1 MTLLT
6 VTNLCKRYE
15 KFELKNVSFSLE
27 PGYIMGFVGKNGA
40 GKTTT
45 LKSMLNLVHPD
56 GGSVKM
62 FGMDF
67 IPNELA
73 VKQNIAFMF
82 GGIHYYP
89 KKKIKDIASVVKRFY
104 DEWDDAAY
112 AEYLRR
118 FELDPEKRVDEL
130 SEGMKVKFNLAL
142 ALSHNAKLLI
152 LDEPLNG
159 LDPVSRDDLVEL
171 FQELIEDGE
180 RSILFSTHI
189 TSDLDKCADFITF
202 IQDGQIIESRSR
214 DDLIAAYR
222 IVKGTPDQLEAL
234 KPKMV
239 GYKTNAFGFIGLIK
253 TADAPDGTGLTLEQ
267 PTLEEIMI
275 FHDKRGAKK

>member
-1 MTLLT
+1 MLN
-6 VTNLCKRYE
+6 VTNLSKRYE

-27 PGYIMGFVGKNGA
+27 PGFIMGFVGKNGA

-56 GGSVKM
+56 GGSVRM
-62 FGMDF
+62 FGKEF

-73 VKQNIAFMF
+73 VKQNISFMF
-82 GGIHYYP
+82 GGVHYYP
-89 KKKIKDIASVVKRFY
+89 KKKIKDIADVVKRFY
-104 DEWDDAAY
+104 DEWDDKAF
-112 AEYLRR
+112 EDYLGR

-159 LDPVSRDDLVEL
+159 LDPVSRDDLIEL
-171 FQELIEDGE
+171 FQELIENGE

-202 IQDGQIIESRSR
+202 IQDGRIIESRSR
-214 DDLIAAYR
+214 DDLIASYR
-222 IVKGTPDQLEAL
+222 IVKGTPEQLNSLAS
-234 KPKMV
+234 KMI
-239 GYKTNAFGFIGLIK
+239 GYKANAFGFTGLIK
-253 TADAPDGTGLTLEQ
+253 TDDVRDAAGLTLEP

-275 FHDKRGAKK
+275 FHDKRGTKK

>member
-1 MTLLT
+1 MLN
-6 VTNLCKRYE
+6 VTNLCKQYE
-15 KFELKNVSFSLE
+15 RFELKNVSFSLE
-27 PGYIMGFVGKNGA
+27 PGYIMGFVGRNGA

-73 VKQNIAFMF
+73 IKQKISFMF
-82 GGIHYYP
+82 GGIHCYP

-112 AEYLRR
+112 EAYLNR

-189 TSDLDKCADFITF
+189 MSDLEKCADYITF
-202 IQDGQIIESRSR
+202 IHDGTIIESCTK
-214 DDLIAAYR
+214 DDLISSYR
-222 IVKGTPDQLEAL
+222 IVKGTPEQLDAL
-234 KPKMV
+234 TDKMV
-239 GYKTNAFGFIGLIK
+239 GYKTNAFGFTGLIK
-253 TADAPDGTGLTLEQ
+253 ADSAIKCDGLNWEP
-267 PTLEEIMI
+267 PTLEDILI
-275 FHDKRGAKK
+275 YYDKRGTKK

>member
-1 MTLLT
+1 MLN
-6 VTNLCKRYE
+6 VTNLCKQYE
-15 KFELKNVSFSLE
+15 RFELKNVSFSLE
-27 PGYIMGFVGKNGA
+27 PGYIMGFVGRNGA

-56 GGSVKM
+56 GGSVNM

-73 VKQNIAFMF
+73 IKQKISFMF
-82 GGIHYYP
+82 GGIHCYP
-89 KKKIKDIASVVKRFY
+89 KKKIKDISNVVKRFY
-104 DEWDDAAY
+104 DEWNDAAY
-112 AEYLRR
+112 EAYLTR

-189 TSDLDKCADFITF
+189 TSDLDKCADYITF
-202 IQDGQIIESRSR
+202 IQDGEVIESSTK
-214 DDLIAAYR
+214 DDLFAAYR
-222 IVKGTPDQLEAL
+222 IVKGTPEQLESL
-234 KPKMV
+234 TGCMI
-239 GYKTNAFGFIGLIK
+239 GYKTNAFGFTGLAK
-253 TADAPDGTGLTLEQ
+253 TAHVNERDDLTLEA
-267 PTLEEIMI
+267 PTLEDIMI
-275 FHDKRGAKK
+275 FHDKRGTRK

>member
-1 MTLLT
+1 MLS
-6 VTNLCKRYE
+6 VQNLSKRYE
-15 KFELKNVSFSLE
+15 KFQLKNVSFSLE
-27 PGYIMGFVGKNGA
+27 PGYIMGFVGRNGA

-45 LKSMLNLVHPD
+45 LKTMLNLVHAD

-62 FGMDF
+62 FGQDF

-73 VKQNIAFMF
+73 AKQKISFML

-89 KKKIKDIASVVKRFY
+89 KRKIKDIADVVKRFY
-104 DEWDDAAY
+104 DEWNDKTYRD
-112 AEYLRR
+112 YLKQ
-118 FELDPEKRVDEL
+118 FDLDPEKKVDEL

-159 LDPVSRDDLVEL
+159 LDPVSRDDLIEI
-171 FQELIEDGE
+171 FQELIEDGQ

-189 TSDLDKCADFITF
+189 MSDLEKCADYITF
-202 IQDGQIIESRSR
+202 IHDGAIIESCTK
-214 DDLIAAYR
+214 DDLTASYR
-222 IVKGTPDQLEAL
+222 IIKGTPDQLDKLTEKL
-234 KPKMV
+234 V

-253 TADAPDGTGLTLEQ
+253 ADDAIQNDGLTLEP
-267 PTLEEIMI
+267 PTLEDIMI
-275 FHDKRGAKK
+275 YYDKRGVKK

>member
-1 MTLLT
+1 MLT
-6 VTNLCKRYE
+6 VTNLCKRYD

-62 FGMDF
+62 FGLDF
-67 IPNELA
+67 IPNEFA
-73 VKQNIAFMF
+73 VKQKISFMF

-89 KKKIKDIASVVKRFY
+89 KKKLKDIANVVKRFY

-112 AEYLRR
+112 EDYLSR

-222 IVKGTPDQLEAL
+222 IVKGTPEQLDSL
-234 KPKMV
+234 KAAMI
-239 GYKTNAFGFIGLIK
+239 GYKTNAFGFTGLSR
-253 TADAPDGTGLTLEQ
+253 TADVQGITGLTLEP

-275 FHDKRGAKK
+275 FHDKRGTKK